1 MIGRQNNDQASL
13 FQIENTDFF
22 HSIDPNLTSARW
34 RANSGT
40 WIQNDSDV
48 AQGPAGASATG

>member
-1 MIGRQNNDQASL
+1 MSASGGK
-13 FQIENTDFF
+13 EVARERRYVA
-22 HSIDPNLTSARW
+22 DPTRASARW

-48 AQGPAGASATG
+48 AQGSAGASATG